1 VPVVRKS
8 ANWHNSYSRKLL
20 IVPLMVTLVV
30 VVLLCA
36 AGWQG
41 GQRQERPTCTPVGLE
56 WHLYLPLVQKPEC
69 ERLTPAMPRATPTG
83 EWGIH

>member
-1 VPVVRKS
+1 MKR
-8 ANWHNSYSRKLL
+8 RELF
-20 IVPLMVTLVV
+20 IVPLVVTVV
-30 VVLLCA
+30 IVMLLCV

-41 GQRQERPTCTPVGLE
+41 TGRGQERPTCTPVGLE